1 RLTGTR
7 PTVLN
12 GPFADFFLVTATTGA
27 GGRTAFLLDRGT
39 PGLEGLPQAQPGA
52 PPTPPTGGP
61 GLAGCQ
67 GGPDAVLGTPGAAS
81 RELVPMLA
89 ALDRTCLLAPW
100 LGILRV
106 VAVQTLAVAAEQPLF
121 GGPLARS
128 QSVRMAVVDLQT
140 RAELGAAL
148 LYRA

>member
-1 RLTGTR
+1 
-7 PTVLN
+7 
-12 GPFADFFLVTATTGA
+12 
-27 GGRTAFLLDRGT
+27 
-39 PGLEGLPQAQPGA
+39 
-52 PPTPPTGGP
+52 
-61 GLAGCQ
+61 LAGCQ
-67 GGPDAVLGTPGAAS
+67 VGPAAVRGTPGAAS
-81 RELVPMLA
+81 GELVPMLA

-148 LYRA
+148 LYRAAGPRGPLDRAARRDSA